1 MAHVRFR
8 RASSCLSK
16 TSGGALACRSVSK
29 LCLSNPPIRLNSA
42 MVFKSV
48 WAAIL
53 PPKKR
58 RRIYSDR
65 DNPAISACSVRR
77 VFSSTVTRRV
87 IRILAA
93 CRLPSCL
100 FCLSCLLPLEC
111 EKRSAEHFGSP
122 EGVAFWQDGSCV
134 LQLPSCHEE
143 PASCSGQIVYMKKF
157 SVYWRHFSTRRKCCG
172 QKRNYPPSTNRTGKE
187 TASGF
192 AGERRQKNTPGG
204 GGTTGEGFQKGEGER
219 L

>member
-58 RRIYSDR
+58 RLMYSDR

-77 VFSSTVTRRV
+77 VFSLSVTRMDTY
-87 IRILAA
+87 IRAAVRPSPSFFLPFMSYAFEMREAKRRAFRESRGRQPSGRMVVGRSTTTILP
-93 CRLPSCL
+93 R
-100 FCLSCLLPLEC
+100 
-111 EKRSAEHFGSP
+111 RTR
-122 EGVAFWQDGSCV
+122 
-134 LQLPSCHEE
+134 
-143 PASCSGQIVYMKKF
+143 IVQ
-157 SVYWRHFSTRRKCCG
+157 W
-172 QKRNYPPSTNRTGKE
+172 
-187 TASGF
+187 
-192 AGERRQKNTPGG
+192 
-204 GGTTGEGFQKGEGER
+204 
-219 L
+219 

>member
-58 RRIYSDR
+58 RRMYSDR
-65 DNPAISACSVRR
+65 DNPMISAYSVRR
-77 VFSSTVTRRV
+77 VFSSATTRRE
-87 IRILAA
+87 RERERERESRMLAA
-93 CRLPSCL
+93 YLPPS
-100 FCLSCLLPLEC
+100 FVPFLPLMPFAFGMRET
-111 EKRSAEHFGSP
+111 KRQ
-122 EGVAFWQDGSCV
+122 AFRESRGRQ
-134 LQLPSCHEE
+134 PSGRIVVVYYNYH
-143 PASCSGQIVYMKKF
+143 PATK
-157 SVYWRHFSTRRKCCG
+157 
-172 QKRNYPPSTNRTGKE
+172 NPPRAVVK
-187 TASGF
+187 
-192 AGERRQKNTPGG
+192 
-204 GGTTGEGFQKGEGER
+204 

>member
-29 LCLSNPPIRLNSA
+29 LCLSNPPIRLYSA

-58 RRIYSDR
+58 RLMYSDR
-65 DNPAISACSVRR
+65 DNPAISACSMRR

-87 IRILAA
+87 SRMLAVY
-93 CRLPSCL
+93 LPPP
-100 FCLSCLLPLEC
+100 FVPFLPLMPFAFGMREA
-111 EKRSAEHFGSP
+111 KRR
-122 EGVAFWQDGSCV
+122 AFRESRGRQ
-134 LQLPSCHEE
+134 PSGRMVVVYYNYH
-143 PASCSGQIVYMKKF
+143 PA
-157 SVYWRHFSTRRKCCG
+157 T
-172 QKRNYPPSTNRTGKE
+172 
-187 TASGF
+187 
-192 AGERRQKNTPGG
+192 KNPYRAVV
-204 GGTTGEGFQKGEGER
+204 K

>member
-65 DNPAISACSVRR
+65 DSPAISACSMRR
-77 VFSSTVTRRV
+77 VFSSAVTRRV
-87 IRILAA
+87 SRMLAA
-93 CRLPSCL
+93 YLPPP
-100 FCLSCLLPLEC
+100 FVPFLPLMPSAFGMREA
-111 EKRSAEHFGSP
+111 KRR
-122 EGVAFWQDGSCV
+122 AFRESRGRQ
-134 LQLPSCHEE
+134 PSGRMVVVYYNYH
-143 PASCSGQIVYMKKF
+143 PA
-157 SVYWRHFSTRRKCCG
+157 T
-172 QKRNYPPSTNRTGKE
+172 
-187 TASGF
+187 
-192 AGERRQKNTPGG
+192 KNPYRAVV
-204 GGTTGEGFQKGEGER
+204 K